1 MMSNPDNWEVD
12 FVAWKAFMKIMV
24 EREINPSWGV
34 VWDHTDL
41 IVGGLNFEGD
51 FL

>member
-1 MMSNPDNWEVD
+1 MDAPANWQVSFIRWD
-12 FVAWKAFMKIMV
+12 HFKSIMV
-24 EREINPSWGV
+24 ERETNPTWGV
-34 VWDHTDL
+34 VWEATDL